1 MTDMGA
7 PEITET
13 TDFLE
18 EAVRRAQSLFEINL
32 RLNRMRDLDALLG
45 FIIETAADVLDCS
58 AASILLFDEE
68 TETLEFSA
76 ATGSDSEQ
84 LADIPVPLDDSI
96 AGRIFTENEPV
107 VVNNVAQD
115 EEHFDS
121 VGEEVGFSPRTL
133 VGVPLRI
140 EDEPIGVL
148 EGLNKQEGPFTQ
160 SDVSVLS
167 VIAAQAAIAIRNA
180 RQVEALERANTQL
193 SRLDELKSDFMALAS
208 HELRTPLSGILGFA
222 STLDGEVDAE
232 LQSQVESILD
242 AAGRMKTVIE
252 TMTQMVMLR
261 SGEAQLDKQSVKLQ
275 DLIRAAR
282 SEVTADRME
291 HPLISTEV
299 PKEPIRAHL
308 DSERTQ
314 RVIANLLDNAIQF
327 TPTEGKITVELEA
340 LDEEVQIA
348 VHDTGSGIA
357 EEELDR
363 VFDEFYQVE
372 DTLTRTQDGL
382 GLGLTIARKLVRLHD
397 GSIWVESDGV
407 DAGTSAFIRLP
418 YDDD

>member
-1 MTDMGA
+1 MGA
-7 PEITET
+7 PEIPET

-45 FIIETAADVLDCS
+45 FIIETAADVLNCS

-84 LADIPVPLDDSI
+84 LAEIPVPLDDSI
-96 AGRIFTENEPV
+96 AGRIFTNNEPV
-107 VVNNVAQD
+107 VVNNVSQ
-115 EEHFDS
+115 EEDHFDS
-121 VGEEVGFSPRTL
+121 VGEEVGFTPRSL

-140 EDEPIGVL
+140 GDKPIGVL
-148 EGLNKQEGPFTQ
+148 ECLNKHEGPFTQ
-160 SDVSVLS
+160 SDVSVLL
-167 VIAAQAAIAIRNA
+167 VIAAQAAVAIRNA
-180 RQVEALERANTQL
+180 RQVVALEKANQQL

-222 STLDGEVDAE
+222 NSLQDEVDPE
-232 LQSQVESILD
+232 LQPQVENILD
-242 AAGRMKTVIE
+242 AAGQMRTVVE

-261 SGEAQLDKQSVKLQ
+261 SGEAQLDKQSVSFEN
-275 DLIRAAR
+275 LIRAAR
-282 SEVTADRME
+282 SEATVDRSE
-291 HPLISTEV
+291 HPSITVNV
-299 PKEPIRAHL
+299 PDEPVRAQV

-314 RVIANLLDNAIQF
+314 RVIANLLENAIRF
-327 TPTEGKITVELEA
+327 TPTDGEITVELA
-340 LDEEVQIA
+340 PCDDFIEVA
-348 VHDTGSGIA
+348 VHDTGIGVP
-357 EEELDR
+357 EEELGR

-397 GSIWVESDGV
+397 GSIWMESDGEGE
-407 DAGTSAFIRLP
+407 GTSAVVRFP
-418 YDDD
+418 YGEEH

>member
-1 MTDMGA
+1 MADMGT

-45 FIIETAADVLDCS
+45 FIIETAADVLDSS
-58 AASILLFDEE
+58 AASILLFEEE
-68 TETLEFSA
+68 TETLKFSA
-76 ATGSDSEQ
+76 ATGSDTEQ
-84 LADIPVPLDDSI
+84 LAEIPVPLDESI
-96 AGRIFTENEPV
+96 AGRIFTKNQPI
-107 VVNNVAQD
+107 VANDVTQ
-115 EEHFDS
+115 EEGHFDP
-121 VGEEVGFSPRTL
+121 VGEEVGFVPQSL

-148 EGLNKQEGPFTQ
+148 ECLNKREGPFTQ

-167 VIAAQAAIAIRNA
+167 VIAAQAAVAIRNA
-180 RQVEALERANTQL
+180 RQLEALEKANAQL
-193 SRLDELKSDFMALAS
+193 SKLDELKSDFMALAS

-222 STLDGEVDAE
+222 NTLEGEVDSE
-232 LQSQVESILD
+232 LKPQVDSILD

-261 SGEAQLDKQSVKLQ
+261 SGEAQLDKQSVRLQ
-275 DLIRAAR
+275 DLIQAAR
-282 SEVTADRME
+282 SEVTADRSEYPSITVEM
-291 HPLISTEV
+291 PD
-299 PKEPIRAHL
+299 EPVRARV

-327 TPTEGKITVELEA
+327 TPADGAITIELTPRDDVVE
-340 LDEEVQIA
+340 VA
-348 VHDTGSGIA
+348 VHDTGIGIA

-372 DTLTRTQDGL
+372 DALTRTREGL

-397 GSIWVESDGV
+397 GSIWLESDGEEE
-407 DAGTSAFIRLP
+407 GTSAFVHLP
-418 YDDD
+418 YDDS

>member
-1 MTDMGA
+1 MGA

-58 AASILLFDEE
+58 AASILLYKEE
-68 TETLEFSA
+68 STSLEFSA
-76 ATGSDSEQ
+76 ATGSDPEQ
-84 LADIPVPLDDSI
+84 LAEIPVPLDDSI

-115 EEHFDS
+115 ESHFDS
-121 VGEEVGFSPRTL
+121 VGEEVGFSPKSL

-140 EDEPIGVL
+140 GDEPIGVL
-148 EGLNKQEGPFTQ
+148 ECLNKREGPFTQ

-208 HELRTPLSGILGFA
+208 HELRTPLSSILGFA
-222 STLDGEVDAE
+222 NTLENEVDAE
-232 LQSQVESILD
+232 LQSHVESILD
-242 AAGRMKTVIE
+242 AAGRMQTVVE

-261 SGEAQLDKQSVKLQ
+261 SGEAQLDKQSVTLQ
-275 DLIRAAR
+275 ELIRAVH
-282 SEVTADRME
+282 SEVTADRSRY
-291 HPLISTEV
+291 PSIVLDL
-299 PKEPIRAHL
+299 PDEPVQAHL
-308 DSERTQ
+308 DSKRTQ
-314 RVIANLLDNAIQF
+314 RIIANLLDNALQF
-327 TPTEGKITVELEA
+327 TSPEGEVVVELEA
-340 LDEEVQIA
+340 FDEAVQVA
-348 VHDTGSGIA
+348 VHDTGIGIA

-363 VFDEFYQVE
+363 VFDGFYQVE
-372 DTLTRTQDGL
+372 DTLTRTQEGL

-397 GSIWVESDGV
+397 GTIWLESEGRGE
-407 DAGTSAFIRLP
+407 GTSAYVRLP
-418 YDDD
+418 YEDD

>member
-1 MTDMGA
+1 MADMGT

-58 AASILLFDEE
+58 AASILLYNGASES
-68 TETLEFSA
+68 LEFAA
-76 ATGSDSEQ
+76 ATGSDPEQ
-84 LADIPVPLDDSI
+84 LAEIPVPLDDSI
-96 AGRIFTENEPV
+96 AGRIFAENEPV

-121 VGEEVGFSPRTL
+121 VGEEVGFAPKSL

-148 EGLNKQEGPFTQ
+148 EGLNKREGLFTE

-167 VIAAQAAIAIRNA
+167 VIASQAAVAIRNA
-180 RQVEALERANTQL
+180 RQLEALEEANAQL
-193 SRLDELKSDFMALAS
+193 SKLDELKSDFMALAS

-222 STLDGEVDAE
+222 NTLEGEVDPE
-232 LQSQVESILD
+232 LKPHVDSILD

-275 DLIRAAR
+275 DLIQAAC
-282 SEVTADRME
+282 SEVTADRSDY
-291 HPLISTEV
+291 PSITVDV
-299 PKEPIRAHL
+299 PDEPVRARV

-314 RVIANLLDNAIQF
+314 RVIANLLDNAIRF
-327 TPTEGKITVELEA
+327 TPTDGKITVKLTPR
-340 LDEEVQIA
+340 DDTVEVA
-348 VHDTGSGIA
+348 VHDTGIGIA

-372 DTLTRTQDGL
+372 DALTRTQKGL

-397 GSIWVESDGV
+397 GAIWLESDGEGE
-407 DAGTSAFIRLP
+407 GTSAVVRLP
-418 YDDD
+418 YNGS

>member
-1 MTDMGA
+1 MSA

-58 AASILLFDEE
+58 AASILLFDPE

-76 ATGSDSEQ
+76 ATGSDAEQ
-84 LADIPVPLDDSI
+84 LAEIPVPLDDSI
-96 AGRIFTENEPV
+96 AGRIFSENEPV
-107 VVNNVAQD
+107 VVKNVAQD
-115 EEHFDS
+115 EGHFDS
-121 VGEEVGFSPRTL
+121 VGEEVGFAPQTL

-148 EGLNKQEGPFTQ
+148 ECLNKREGPFTE

-180 RQVEALERANTQL
+180 RQMEALEEANTQL

-222 STLDGEVDAE
+222 TTLEEEVDKE
-232 LQSQVESILD
+232 LQPQIASILD

-261 SGEAQLDKQSVKLQ
+261 SGEAQLDKQSVLLR

-282 SEVTADRME
+282 SEVTADRDT
-291 HPLISTEV
+291 HPAIGIEM
-299 PKEPIRAHL
+299 PEEPVRAHV

-314 RVIANLLDNAIQF
+314 RVIANLLDNALQF
-327 TPTEGKITVELEA
+327 TPPEGTVTVELEA
-340 LDEEVQIA
+340 FDEEVQIA

-397 GSIWVESDGV
+397 GRIWVESNGV
-407 DAGTSAFIRLP
+407 DEGASAVVRLP
-418 YDDD
+418 YGDE

>member
-1 MTDMGA
+1 MDA
-7 PEITET
+7 PKTTET

-18 EAVRRAQSLFEINL
+18 EAVRRAQSLFDINL

-45 FIIETAADVLDCS
+45 YIIETAADVLDCS
-58 AASILLFDEE
+58 AASILLYDEE
-68 TETLEFSA
+68 SESLEFAA
-76 ATGSDSEQ
+76 ATGSDPEQ
-84 LADIPVPLDDSI
+84 LAKIPVPLDDSI
-96 AGRIFTENEPV
+96 AGRIFVKNESV
-107 VVNNVAQD
+107 VVNDVAQE

-121 VGEEVGFSPRTL
+121 VGEEVGFAPKSL

-148 EGLNKQEGPFTQ
+148 ECLNKRDGSFTE

-180 RQVEALERANTQL
+180 RQVEALERANAQL

-222 STLDGEVDAE
+222 NTLEDEVEAG
-232 LQSQVESILD
+232 LQSHIESILD
-242 AAGRMKTVIE
+242 AAEQMQTVIE

-261 SGEAQLDKQSVKLQ
+261 SGEAQLDKQSVTLQ
-275 DLIRAAR
+275 ELIRAAR
-282 SEVTADRME
+282 AEVAADWSE
-291 HPLISTEV
+291 HPPVVLDLPE
-299 PKEPIRAHL
+299 EPVQVHL

-314 RVIANLLDNAIQF
+314 RVLVNLLENALQF
-327 TPTEGKITVELEA
+327 TSSEGTVTVVLEV
-340 LDEEVQIA
+340 LDEAVQVA
-348 VHDTGSGIA
+348 VHDTGVGIA

-363 VFDEFYQVE
+363 VFDEFYQVGE
-372 DTLTRTQDGL
+372 TLTRTQEGL

-397 GSIWVESDGV
+397 GEIWVDSAGEGE
-407 DAGTSAFIRLP
+407 GTSAFVRLP
-418 YDDD
+418 YEDD